1 MQKKINLEKQNINNR
16 NLFKKKVINRFGLNT
31 RLKPLYLKKKVRG
44 LLNREKLSESKLQ
57 IDFTN
62 VQFLKDI
69 RSYRGVRHKARL
81 PVRGQRTHTN
91 AKTNKKKKIN
101 R

>member
-16 NLFKKKVINRFGLNT
+16 NLFKKKVINHFGLNT